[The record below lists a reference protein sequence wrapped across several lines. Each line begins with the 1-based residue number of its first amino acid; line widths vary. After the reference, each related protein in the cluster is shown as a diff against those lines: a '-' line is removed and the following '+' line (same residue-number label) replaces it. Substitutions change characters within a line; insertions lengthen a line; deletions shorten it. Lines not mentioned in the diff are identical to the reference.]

1 MMLLSIKADKTERL
15 VNLYIYIEMA
25 FHNSTNLHETKVFE
39 FKQELI
45 VQRLLETEENV
56 QYPQES
62 CDVISLILQ
71 AFLFRNSNSIYMHNW
86 PLQPF
91 SQDYNLASHTTH
103 VLCINFI
110 PEWRDLQFNV
120 ASERQI
126 FEKLFNSRF
135 IDSPSFCQ
143 KPAERKSPKKYFFL
157 NNSTKIPVA
166 HVFLEIA
173 FANCLTN
180 FIEFWNNIYE
190 TSSFRPN

>member
-62 CDVISLILQ
+62 CDVISPILQ
-71 AFLFRNSNSIYMHNW
+71 ALLFRNSNTIYMHNW

-91 SQDYNLASHTTH
+91 TQDWGLASHTTH
-103 VLCINFI
+103 VVCVNFK
-110 PEWRDLQFNV
+110 PEWRRL
-120 ASERQI
+120 
-126 FEKLFNSRF
+126 
-135 IDSPSFCQ
+135 
-143 KPAERKSPKKYFFL
+143 
-157 NNSTKIPVA
+157 
-166 HVFLEIA
+166 
-173 FANCLTN
+173 
-180 FIEFWNNIYE
+180 
-190 TSSFRPN
+190 RPTDF